1 MTNNSPTLI
10 ENKSQLIKY
19 FTDGIKENNQL
30 RIGVEHEKFLFN
42 KKDLKRIDYE
52 KIKKVF
58 ELLKNNGWELQ
69 YEKDKI
75 IGLKRENQK
84 ITTEPGFQYELS
96 GAPFKNIHL
105 VCSENSSH
113 FDELKEVFSSAS
125 ITTSSIAYDPFN
137 KLIEIPKS
145 PKERYKIM
153 TSEMPKGGK
162 LSLDM
167 MYKTAGIQINYD
179 YTSEEDFE
187 KKFKIGNYLAP
198 LTIAL
203 FANSPFNEN
212 KLSGFLS
219 YRGKV
224 WQETN
229 RGGIMPITFEK
240 LNFEKYIDYAIN
252 YPILFLK
259 KKGKYFSPNGQT
271 FKDFLDGS
279 LNFLKGEKPSL
290 EDFENHLGTIFTEIR
305 LKQVIEFRSLDTCN
319 FGCICNGPSFFTG
332 LIYGSLDETY
342 EIIKNWKKEEVME
355 AYLNAPKQGLN
366 TLLNNRKLIDWGK
379 IFFDLAKKGLEKRN
393 ELNKSEKNETIY
405 LKNIE
410 LIIDK
415 HFFHEIGGF
424 SYYLNKS
431 QTSYYGVEIAR
442 GLNTPDIH
450 GTILLTWLIAMIY
463 DINNPSQ
470 DKWKIIKP

>member
-1 MTNNSPTLI
+1 MTNKSNSFI
-10 ENKSQLIKY
+10 ENKTQLIQY
-19 FTDGIKENNQL
+19 FKDGIKKDTDL

-42 KKDLKRIDYE
+42 KTDLKRINYDQ
-52 KIKKVF
+52 IKKIF
-58 ELLKNNGWELQ
+58 EILKKKGWEPQL
-69 YEKDKI
+69 EKDKL
-75 IGLKRENQK
+75 IGLKRQNQK

-96 GAPFKNIHL
+96 GAPFKNIHS

-113 FDELKEVFSSAS
+113 FNELKEVFKSTN

-137 KLIEIPKS
+137 KLIDIPKS

-198 LTIAL
+198 LTVAL
-203 FANSPFNEN
+203 FANSPFYEN

-229 RGGIMPITFEK
+229 RGGIMPITFENV
-240 LNFEKYIDYAIN
+240 NFEKYIDHAIN

-259 KKGKYFSPNGQT
+259 KNGKYYSPNGQT
-271 FKDFLDGS
+271 FSDFLNGNLS
-279 LNFLKGEKPSL
+279 FLKGEKPTL

-342 EIIKNWKKEEVME
+342 EIIKNWKKEEVMD

-366 TLLNNRKLIDWGK
+366 TLLKNKRLIDWAK
-379 IFFDLAKKGLEKRN
+379 IFLDISKKGLDKRN
-393 ELNKSEKNETIY
+393 ELNKSGKNETIY
-405 LKNIE
+405 LKHIE
-410 LIIDK
+410 EIIKNKKTRAEILIEQYNKTNNLNFLVNHD
-415 HFFHEIGGF
+415 ENF
-424 SYYLNKS
+424 SYS
-431 QTSYYGVEIAR
+431 GF
-442 GLNTPDIH
+442 
-450 GTILLTWLIAMIY
+450 
-463 DINNPSQ
+463 
-470 DKWKIIKP
+470 

>member
-1 MTNNSPTLI
+1 MTNKSNSFI
-10 ENKSQLIKY
+10 ENKTQLIQY
-19 FTDGIKENNQL
+19 FKDGIKKDTDL

-42 KKDLKRIDYE
+42 KTDLKRINYDQ
-52 KIKKVF
+52 IKKIF
-58 ELLKNNGWELQ
+58 EILKEKGWEPQL
-69 YEKDKI
+69 EKDKL
-75 IGLKRENQK
+75 IGLKRQNQK

-96 GAPFKNIHL
+96 GAPFKNIHS

-113 FDELKEVFSSAS
+113 FNELKEVFKSTN

-137 KLIEIPKS
+137 KLIDIPKS

-153 TSEMPKGGK
+153 TAEMPKGGK

-179 YTSEEDFE
+179 YTSEDDFE

-229 RGGIMPITFEK
+229 RGGIMPITFENV
-240 LNFEKYIDYAIN
+240 NFEKYIDHAIN

-259 KKGKYFSPNGQT
+259 KNGKYHPPNGQT
-271 FKDFLDGS
+271 FRDFLNGNLS
-279 LNFLKGEKPSL
+279 FLKGEKPTL

-342 EIIKNWKKEEVME
+342 EIIKNWKKEEVMD

-366 TLLNNRKLIDWGK
+366 TMLRNKKLIDWGK
-379 IFFDLAKKGLEKRN
+379 IFLDLSKKGLNKRN
-393 ELNKSEKNETIY
+393 ELNKSGKNETIY
-405 LKNIE
+405 LKHIE
-410 LIIDK
+410 EIIESKKTRAEMLIEQFNKKKNLNFLVNHD
-415 HFFHEIGGF
+415 ENF
-424 SYYLNKS
+424 SY
-431 QTSYYGVEIAR
+431 TGF
-442 GLNTPDIH
+442 
-450 GTILLTWLIAMIY
+450 
-463 DINNPSQ
+463 
-470 DKWKIIKP
+470 